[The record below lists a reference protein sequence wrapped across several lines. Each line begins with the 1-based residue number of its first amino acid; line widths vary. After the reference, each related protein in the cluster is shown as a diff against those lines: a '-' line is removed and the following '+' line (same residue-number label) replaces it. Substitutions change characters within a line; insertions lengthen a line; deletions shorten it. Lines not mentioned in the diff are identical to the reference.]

1 MGLPSPQV
9 LRSDEGGA
17 RAFQLMMKHTDKAKI
32 GDIAGPI
39 LFNSATMFTKLSL
52 GLFYLRISPFKV
64 GFRIAVYTVMLIS
77 VINSM
82 LNAFGFTWVCQP
94 IQKYWDFSIMTG
106 KCINLNQ
113 YFLATACIN
122 AGADLTLLVLPIFIL
137 HKLHLPLRRK
147 IGAALLLMTGSLYV
161 LDTDWCYIC

>member
-9 LRSDEGGA
+9 LRSDEGAAGSL
-17 RAFQLMMKHTDKAKI
+17 QLTLKHTDRAKL

-39 LFNSATMFTKLSL
+39 LFQSATMSTKLSL
-52 GLFYLRISPFKV
+52 GLFYLRISPFKI

-77 VINSM
+77 AINSM

-94 IQKYWDFSIMTG
+94 IQKYWDTSIVTG
-106 KCINLNQ
+106 TCINYSQ

-137 HKLHLPLRRK
+137 HKLQLPLRRK
-147 IGAALLLMTGSLYV
+147 ISAALLLMTGSL
-161 LDTDWCYIC
+161 

>member
-1 MGLPSPQV
+1 
-9 LRSDEGGA
+9 
-17 RAFQLMMKHTDKAKI
+17 MMKHTDKAKI

-52 GLFYLRISPFKV
+52 GLFYLRISPFKI

-94 IQKYWDFSIMTG
+94 IQKYWDFSIVTG
-106 KCINLNQ
+106 RCINLNQ

-147 IGAALLLMTGSLYV
+147 IGAASLLMTGSLYV
-161 LDTDWCYIC
+161 LNTGWCYIR